1 VRLRTVFC
9 FNWSTPPQS
18 YEFCFDGV
26 GKGAVVAVSTYYMED
41 YEDSFMPGYNKM
53 LEVIEPAAV
62 ICYGKPFKRMSGNII
77 ELNPYDEFSTR
88 LGKGK

>member
-1 VRLRTVFC
+1 
-9 FNWSTPPQS
+9 
-18 YEFCFDGV
+18 
-26 GKGAVVAVSTYYMED
+26 MED